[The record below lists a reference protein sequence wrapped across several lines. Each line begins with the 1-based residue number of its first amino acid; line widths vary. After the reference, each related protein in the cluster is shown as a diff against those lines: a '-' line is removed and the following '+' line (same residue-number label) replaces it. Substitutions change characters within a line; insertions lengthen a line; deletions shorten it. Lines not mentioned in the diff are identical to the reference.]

1 MSTDGLKIRLGS
13 VRPSNHGID
22 RTNMFFKKKVPSTGN
37 IKKKS
42 LSTREP
48 PELPMIEHGGTFEKH
63 RKEAPVFFIGI
74 EEYLSSFSTKTC
86 NRSHSTLRAARAVA
100 AQLEDS
106 MILLSLRSYVSSS
119 FETVDSFQ
127 RLVDMAYRVVS
138 AENVYL
144 LEIDVDSKEFV
155 ITHSH
160 VTAAVGT
167 RLPISGLFSGMP
179 TNSIPM

>member
-1 MSTDGLKIRLGS
+1 
-13 VRPSNHGID
+13 
-22 RTNMFFKKKVPSTGN
+22 MFFKKKVPSSGN
-37 IKKKS
+37 MRKKS

-48 PELPMIEHGGTFEKH
+48 PELPLIEHTGTLDKH
-63 RKEAPVFFIGI
+63 RTEPPVIFIGI
-74 EEYLSSFSTKTC
+74 EEYLSTFSTKTY
-86 NRSHSTLRAARAVA
+86 NRSHSTLRAAQAVA

-106 MILLSLRSYVSSS
+106 MILLSLRSYVSST

-127 RLVDMAYRVVS
+127 RLVDMAYRIVN

-167 RLPISGLFSGMP
+167 RLPLSGLFSGML
-179 TNSIPM
+179 TNSIPT